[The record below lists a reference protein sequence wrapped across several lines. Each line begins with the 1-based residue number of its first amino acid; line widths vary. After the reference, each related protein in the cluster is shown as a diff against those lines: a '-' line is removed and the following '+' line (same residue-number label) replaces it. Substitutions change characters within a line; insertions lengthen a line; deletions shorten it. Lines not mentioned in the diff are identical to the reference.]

1 MTERTIKATGIFIG
15 AVWVF
20 HGLYSKLLNGIPRHR
35 EIVAR
40 VVGEELATPVT
51 KLVGA
56 GEVLLGLWTWSGRAR
71 KACATTQTAALA
83 SMNALEILRAEELLI
98 SARGMI
104 ILNVLLLAMTWRW
117 AKQKEV
123 SRSSKSLVRRKR
135 RQKFAPSVTLRGK

>member
-1 MTERTIKATGIFIG
+1 MTSKRALLRSGIFVG

-20 HGLYSKLLNGIPRHR
+20 HGFYSKLLGAIPRHR

-40 VVGEELATPVT
+40 VVGEKLATPVT

-83 SMNALEILRAEELLI
+83 TMNALEVARAKDLLI
-98 SARGMI
+98 SASGML
-104 ILNVLLLAMTWRW
+104 ILNGLLLAVTWHW
-117 AKQKEV
+117 AW
-123 SRSSKSLVRRKR
+123 SRHALCSKR
-135 RQKFAPSVTLRGK
+135 

>member
-1 MTERTIKATGIFIG
+1 MTQRTTRVSGAFIG

-20 HGLYSKLLNGIPRHR
+20 HGLYSKLLNGFPRHR

-71 KACATTQTAALA
+71 KPCAAAQSAALV
-83 SMNALEILRAEELLI
+83 SMNALEISRANDLLV
-98 SARGMI
+98 SGRGML
-104 ILNVLLLAMTWRW
+104 ILNALLLAMTWRW
-117 AKQKEV
+117 AAFD
-123 SRSSKSLVRRKR
+123 RSSAETTTSH
-135 RQKFAPSVTLRGK
+135 RGRG